1 MNPKNPVFARRSD
14 LARQVRQMLG
24 GAACLFAAVHGPAQ
38 AQEATRASQLDEV
51 IVTASKRD
59 ESLRNVAGSVSVMT
73 GNQLQA
79 MGAQSLGD
87 FVNKMP
93 GVQFNDYQPGVSEVI
108 IRGVSATTY
117 HEQGQTVVGYY
128 INEISLAEAG
138 WPVVI
143 PDVDTFD
150 LKQVEVLRGPQGTL
164 FGAAALGG
172 LVNYVVQEADPSGF
186 DAAVEGSF
194 GSTENA
200 DEENYAIKGM
210 INVPLGQ
217 DKFALRLMAL
227 QRFDAGFI
235 DNVIT
240 GEDGT
245 NDLTTTG
252 ARLSLVWD
260 AGERTRVSLL
270 SLLQET
276 DLDDQSYLTLDG
288 GLTREAWIWETHDTE
303 MELHSLRLEQGIGN
317 TTLTVLAAMADK
329 TGEPVFDGTPT
340 QYVQGNNTPT
350 AFISNVESDGT
361 HFEARLASNEEG
373 RFRWLIGAAYY
384 DSDKNTFDVT
394 HQEGAAAF
402 IDANP
407 ADYGNNPGSLLAPD
421 DNVNRYIV
429 DQENE
434 DKAIFGEMSFDFA
447 EHWTATLGGRF
458 FDTKSTSTVAR
469 PPSASFAGV
478 FDAVGSEFTEEQSES
493 DFTPKASLTWKPL
506 DGTTLYALYSEG
518 FRVGGANPN
527 PPGLTGVTQTYD
539 SDTVKNYEIGWR
551 QDFADNRV
559 LLDATAFHIDW
570 DNMQVRLF
578 TPAPFFYSYVS
589 NAGGSDV
596 DGVEVALTANPTEVF
611 DMQAAVTWQDA
622 RVSTFV
628 EDTFA
633 PGGGHPK
640 GTTLPGS
647 SEWVTALTL
656 GFNAVGLPWTPRL
669 EVTHRYL
676 SEAPVAFSSVNERGD
691 YSIVDLRITA
701 SVNEKLSFALFAN
714 NLLDEYG
721 VMNAPFA
728 DFYVIPLGSVTRP
741 RTIGLRMNYNL

>member
-1 MNPKNPVFARRSD
+1 MNPKESVTVRKFCLSSQIRR
-14 LARQVRQMLG
+14 MLG
-24 GAACLFAAVHGPAQ
+24 GAACMAAAVPGVAL
-38 AQEATRASQLDEV
+38 AQETPRASQLDEV
-51 IVTASKRD
+51 IVTATKRD
-59 ESLRNVAGSVSVMT
+59 ESLRDVAASVSVMT
-73 GNQLQA
+73 GDQLQL
-79 MGAQSLGD
+79 MGAQSLSD
-87 FVNKMP
+87 YVNKMP

-108 IRGVSATTY
+108 IRGISATTY

-172 LVNYVVQEADPSGF
+172 LVNYVVQEADPAAF

-194 GSTENA
+194 GTTENA
-200 DEENYAIKGM
+200 GEENYAIKGM
-210 INVPLGQ
+210 VNVPLG
-217 DKFALRLMAL
+217 DTFAMRVMAL
-227 QRFDAGFI
+227 QRFDAGFL

-240 GEDGT
+240 GEEGT

-252 ARLSLVWD
+252 ARLSLVWE
-260 AGERTRVSLL
+260 AGENTRISLL

-317 TTLTVLAAMADK
+317 TTLTVLAAIADK
-329 TGEPVFDGTPT
+329 TGEPVFDSTPT
-340 QYVQGNNTPT
+340 QYLQGNNTPT
-350 AFISNVESDGT
+350 AFNSHVESEGT
-361 HFEARLASNEEG
+361 HFEARLASNDES
-373 RFRWLIGAAYY
+373 RFRWLLGAAYY
-384 DSDKNTFDVT
+384 DSNKDTFDVA

-407 ADYGNNPGSLLAPD
+407 ADFGGNPGSLLAPD
-421 DNVNRYIV
+421 DNLNRYIV
-429 DQENE
+429 DQTNE
-434 DKAIFGEMSFDFA
+434 DKAIFGEVSFDFS
-447 EHWTATLGGRF
+447 EQWTATVGGRF
-458 FDTKSTSTVAR
+458 FDTTSDSTVSR
-469 PPSASFAGV
+469 PPSASFLGV
-478 FDAVGSEFTEEQSES
+478 YDAVGSEFTEKQSES
-493 DFTPKASLTWKPL
+493 DFTPKASLTWKPQ

-527 PPGLTGVTQTYD
+527 PPGLTGVDQTYD

-551 QDFADNRV
+551 QDFAGNRV

-570 DNMQVRLF
+570 ENMQVRLF

-589 NAGGSDV
+589 NAGGADV
-596 DGVEVALTANPTEVF
+596 DGVEVALTANPNEVF

-622 RVSTFV
+622 RVSSFV

-669 EVTHRYL
+669 EVSHRYL

-691 YSIVDLRITA
+691 FSIVDLRINAT
-701 SVNEKLSFALFAN
+701 VNEKLSLSLFAN

-721 VMNAPFA
+721 ILNAPFA

-741 RTIGLRMNYNL
+741 RTIGLRVNYNL